1 MEFKIKLQDFKKQLK
16 NLPKLKKKQ
25 DAAQTVPKDS
35 EKLKQLIGEGDWYNI
50 PINKMLTNP
59 EDFQDPGM
67 SEVWNSLVDRVGI
80 RTANN
85 VFKACDII
93 NGVVAV
99 DYVKDMLTTVNSQN
113 ETLKN
118 MSISGEELSNSI
130 REVSEIITNISTY
143 TDNAYS
149 NSTSS
154 VEKIN
159 GSMEVVKDSFN
170 DIETI
175 NEQINGFKE
184 RTKAITR
191 IVDIVKGIAE
201 QTNLLALNA
210 AIEAAR
216 AGESGKGFAVVAAEV
231 RNLAEHTQNSV
242 LDIQKN
248 IQALHSDIDALVAH
262 INNTA
267 FKLKDGY
274 RSVEESIS
282 SVNEISRSLEE
293 INDRVT
299 QIAATIEEQNA
310 STETFINGVKDLS
323 ASADNLVKSC
333 HSTGELLYDT
343 IRNIDIVRT
352 GILSNA
358 LFEEG
363 GWLDMFKT
371 DHQLFVWKCYNAFL
385 GYGKV
390 PSTKADSYRA
400 CRLGKWLYSDANKD
414 LAENNKQF
422 QNLIKVH
429 EELHTLAGIAA
440 NHFAEERVDDAFK
453 VLDRVRAVL
462 QKVLK
467 AIDDL
472 KASIAPKTQEAQA
485 QNQNNQA
492 KGGQTQSNQ
501 AKTNQAQNN
510 QPKSN

>member
-35 EKLKQLIGEGDWYNI
+35 EKLKQLIGVDDWYTR

-67 SEVWNSLVDRVGI
+67 SEVWNSLIDRVGV
-80 RTANN
+80 RSASY
-85 VFKACDII
+85 VVKAAEII
-93 NGVVAV
+93 NNGVKV
-99 DYVKDMLTTVNSQN
+99 DYVKDMLTTVNAQS

-118 MSISGEELSNSI
+118 MAVSGEELSNSI

-175 NEQINGFKE
+175 NEQINGFRE

-191 IVDIVKGIAE
+191 IVDIVKGIAG

-267 FKLKDGY
+267 SKLKDGY

-282 SVNEISRSLEE
+282 SVNEISHSLEE

-323 ASADNLVKSC
+323 ASADSLVKSC
-333 HSTGELLYDT
+333 HDTGELLYTT
-343 IRNIDIVRT
+343 IRGVDIVRT
-352 GILSNA
+352 GVLGNA

-363 GWLDMFKT
+363 GWLDIFKT
-371 DHQLFVWKCYNAFL
+371 DHQVFVWRCYNAFL
-385 GYGKV
+385 GYGAMSV
-390 PSTKADSYRA
+390 AEAERFQT

-414 LAENNKQF
+414 LAENNRQF
-422 QNLIKVH
+422 QNVMKIH

-440 NHFAEERVDDAFK
+440 THFAEERVDDAFK
-453 VLDRVRAVL
+453 VLDRVRGVL
-462 QKVLK
+462 QKLLK

-492 KGGQTQSNQ
+492 KGRM
-501 AKTNQAQNN
+501 
-510 QPKSN
+510 